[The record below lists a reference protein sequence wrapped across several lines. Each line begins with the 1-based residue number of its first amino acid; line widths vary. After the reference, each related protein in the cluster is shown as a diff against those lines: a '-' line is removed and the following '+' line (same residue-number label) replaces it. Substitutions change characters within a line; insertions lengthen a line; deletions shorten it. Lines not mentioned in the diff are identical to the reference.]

1 MACGGTVGAAIC
13 RPGVSA
19 PAEGRFHEGCAPHC
33 VVAKSA
39 GLRFRLRRKLRP
51 LPCASSPHRAG
62 RGGGPGLRHQKE
74 NGPRPVE
81 EKKALRRASVQW
93 PSARD
98 GGRRIGA
105 SVDFALPSGTLQS
118 SAKSVLLS
126 RGGWCRPRRGARTHL
141 GCFSFTVS
149 RCGAP
154 SISVT
159 SVPLVPPSA
168 RSACPQGGRD
178 IRSAAK
184 PRTAVQ
190 RKAAKPPTA
199 AQSLRATGAVEVDC
213 ASRWLRVFLD
223 GNDLPRPVRGLIQR
237 PEGGDTG
244 AAGPQ
249 GACFVVAGLGIV
261 HP

>member
-39 GLRFRLRRKLRP
+39 GLRFRLRRKLPP

-118 SAKSVLLS
+118 SAKVGTAVPWRMVPTSSGCKNAFGLLLFYCLALRRSQYFRHQCSTGSSFRAFRFTRKGYAAAVSGRAANGCATATRCPVLAEAVALAHTTTLIDH
-126 RGGWCRPRRGARTHL
+126 RPA
-141 GCFSFTVS
+141 
-149 RCGAP
+149 
-154 SISVT
+154 
-159 SVPLVPPSA
+159 
-168 RSACPQGGRD
+168 
-178 IRSAAK
+178 AAK
-184 PRTAVQ
+184 I
-190 RKAAKPPTA
+190 
-199 AQSLRATGAVEVDC
+199 GAETM
-213 ASRWLRVFLD
+213 R
-223 GNDLPRPVRGLIQR
+223 
-237 PEGGDTG
+237 
-244 AAGPQ
+244 
-249 GACFVVAGLGIV
+249 
-261 HP
+261 

>member
-39 GLRFRLRRKLRP
+39 GLRFRLRRKLHP
-51 LPCASSPHRAG
+51 LPCASSPHRVG

-105 SVDFALPSGTLQS
+105 SADFALPSGTLQS
-118 SAKSVLLS
+118 SAKVGTAVPWRMVPTSSGVQERIWAASLLLS
-126 RGGWCRPRRGARTHL
+126 RAAALPVFPSPVFHWFLPPR
-141 GCFSFTVS
+141 
-149 RCGAP
+149 
-154 SISVT
+154 
-159 SVPLVPPSA
+159 VPLA
-168 RSACPQGGRD
+168 RKGHAASVSVRAANGCAVATRYRGSRGGLC
-178 IRSAAK
+178 
-184 PRTAVQ
+184 Q
-190 RKAAKPPTA
+190 
-199 AQSLRATGAVEVDC
+199 QMATGV
-213 ASRWLRVFLD
+213 
-223 GNDLPRPVRGLIQR
+223 P
-237 PEGGDTG
+237 
-244 AAGPQ
+244 
-249 GACFVVAGLGIV
+249 
-261 HP
+261 

>member
-39 GLRFRLRRKLRP
+39 GLRFRLRRKLHP

-81 EKKALRRASVQW
+81 EKKALRRAPVQW

-105 SVDFALPSGTLQS
+105 SADFALPSGTLQS
-118 SAKSVLLS
+118 SAEV
-126 RGGWCRPRRGARTHL
+126 G
-141 GCFSFTVS
+141 
-149 RCGAP
+149 
-154 SISVT
+154 
-159 SVPLVPPSA
+159 
-168 RSACPQGGRD
+168 
-178 IRSAAK
+178 
-184 PRTAVQ
+184 TAVPW
-190 RKAAKPPTA
+190 RMVPTSSGCKNA
-199 AQSLRATGAVEVDC
+199 FGLLLFYCLALRRSQYFRHQCSTGSSLRAF
-213 ASRWLRVFLD
+213 R
-223 GNDLPRPVRGLIQR
+223 LPARGT
-237 PEGGDTG
+237 P
-244 AAGPQ
+244 
-249 GACFVVAGLGIV
+249 